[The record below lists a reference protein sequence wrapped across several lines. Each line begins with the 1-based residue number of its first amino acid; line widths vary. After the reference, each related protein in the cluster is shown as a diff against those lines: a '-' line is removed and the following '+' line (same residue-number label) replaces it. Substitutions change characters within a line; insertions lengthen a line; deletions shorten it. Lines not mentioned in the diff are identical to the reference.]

1 MLQNQIQPM
10 LFFEIHRTNNY
21 SVKRGIQSKA
31 TDTTKDYQV
40 PTFLTSEGAFVHTD
54 PYNCETIRM
63 RQTAKYFC
71 GSSEDLGTNSS
82 PVIHTTPALM
92 IYITVSTS
100 SLEQQPA

>member
-40 PTFLTSEGAFVHTD
+40 PTFLTSE
-54 PYNCETIRM
+54 
-63 RQTAKYFC
+63 
-71 GSSEDLGTNSS
+71 DLGTNSS